1 MPQGHSPVV
10 PQSAQ
15 KRLTRPEERGMICTC
30 GFASQRGSRGPEL
43 PPAGGAASLPH
54 AARPAVLE
62 NDPMRTGHVLVGQ
75 PGPTQ
80 VTGAGQERPAS
91 RDTPGVTRAIGAGSE
106 AAAPPGA
113 DPSLRPPPPR
123 PSSLQHAHLVAD
135 PGGDPEGLC
144 HPDQTGSIAVARA
157 GLHATVEV
165 ARPHPLLRAQHTQS
179 PRRGPVCHGRL
190 AIQVGS
196 PTRTLVPSGCPGEES
211 PCDDR
216 ILVPEGLR
224 RAGPVLP
231 PGDTEARTGG
241 QPVHGHRLV
250 PSMAGLRRRLP
261 SATSLLPPHSAPW
274 TPRSPSK
281 PPFHA

>member
-1 MPQGHSPVV
+1 MLRAVLAPCDRGARTRVSRSVRMPQGHSPVV
-10 PQSAQ
+10 PLSAQ
-15 KRLTRPEERGMICTC
+15 KRLTRPEERGVIRAC

-123 PSSLQHAHLVAD
+123 PSSLQRAHLVPD

-157 GLHATVEV
+157 GLRATVEV
-165 ARPHPLLRAQHTQS
+165 ARPHPSRERSTRRVSIEGPCVTAAWPFRRAAPRGPRYHLGVQGKKALVTTGS
-179 PRRGPVCHGRL
+179 WCRRGSEEQDPSFLPGTLRPG
-190 AIQVGS
+190 QVGS
-196 PTRTLVPSGCPGEES
+196 P
-211 PCDDR
+211 
-216 ILVPEGLR
+216 
-224 RAGPVLP
+224 
-231 PGDTEARTGG
+231 
-241 QPVHGHRLV
+241 
-250 PSMAGLRRRLP
+250 SMAT
-261 SATSLLPPHSAPW
+261 A
-274 TPRSPSK
+274 
-281 PPFHA
+281 

>member
-10 PQSAQ
+10 PLSAQ
-15 KRLTRPEERGMICTC
+15 KCLTRPEERGVIRAC

-123 PSSLQHAHLVAD
+123 PSSLQRAHLVPD

-165 ARPHPLLRAQHTQS
+165 ARPHPSHERGTRRVPVEGPCVTAAWPFRWAAPRGPRCHLGVQGKKALVTTGS
-179 PRRGPVCHGRL
+179 WCRRGSEEQDPSFLTGTLRPG
-190 AIQVGS
+190 QVGS
-196 PTRTLVPSGCPGEES
+196 P
-211 PCDDR
+211 
-216 ILVPEGLR
+216 
-224 RAGPVLP
+224 
-231 PGDTEARTGG
+231 
-241 QPVHGHRLV
+241 
-250 PSMAGLRRRLP
+250 SMAT
-261 SATSLLPPHSAPW
+261 A
-274 TPRSPSK
+274 
-281 PPFHA
+281 